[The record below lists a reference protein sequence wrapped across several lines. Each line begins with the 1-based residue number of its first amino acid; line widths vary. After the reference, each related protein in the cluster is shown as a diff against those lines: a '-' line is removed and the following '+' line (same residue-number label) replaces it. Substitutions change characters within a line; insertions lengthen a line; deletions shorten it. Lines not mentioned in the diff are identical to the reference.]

1 MLKNKQIYIILG
13 LILLFNLIFI
23 SPILKPGIPE
33 GGDTATHYEL
43 MLSTQDVIKTFF
55 QTGEI
60 RSWDPNYHTG
70 FPMFYFYPPLIYI
83 LMALVGFVLPTLL
96 TFKLTIVLITLLIPI
111 SVYFAAKLFGLWEKV
126 AVTAAILSLLP
137 ASIMGFGF
145 ETGAILRFGLFSH
158 YSSLLFL
165 PLALAFTYKFITE
178 TKEENKNKKYFPY
191 SLLFISLCFFTGMLT
206 GFMVSLISAI
216 MIISFSKKQFTNKE
230 LINKTKK
237 YAILMFL
244 CFISVLFL
252 AIPYITNSDY
262 YVGQPFDSTDRQ
274 EGYGLNTLTLF
285 IKGDLLDYS
294 DFFRIPVLTILTT
307 LGIILFFTI
316 KEFRNNKLH
325 RFFILSLLL
334 SLFFIIGKS
343 TFTFLDYFPLIN
355 TLQTFRFI
363 LVFQF
368 FAILIAAIAVTWII
382 DTILTKIKTE
392 KKVVVFIIIIL
403 ILTTPLFIER
413 ALFYNEKIDNFV
425 IDESSDYFATIEHIK
440 NSENNGRTY
449 INIEEIGGSIALY
462 HSLPFLT
469 NKPILRGYG
478 IGTHDSLTRYYTGFP
493 LGPGND
499 FENLFNVEFNL
510 DGNYNILNEYNKGYF
525 DLVKARFILNENS
538 INARDINIVW
548 LMTHLSTLN
557 EHFVISEDYKED
569 DINYLEIINTSQ
581 AFVIRIEDDNGIAT
595 HKINTKY
602 APFVSIT
609 SPAGEYE
616 INSFLLFNS
625 LKLNKVQCGEVLE
638 EEISRGLYKA
648 KVNVED
654 ETCFI
659 MLKISAHPNWKA
671 YVDNSEQDWQVLNP
685 SFMGVKVTQGQH
697 DIEFKYTDNKRP
709 LLILL
714 GILVIVLVFYFN
726 RKIKL

>member
-1 MLKNKQIYIILG
+1 
-13 LILLFNLIFI
+13 
-23 SPILKPGIPE
+23 
-33 GGDTATHYEL
+33 
-43 MLSTQDVIKTFF
+43 
-55 QTGEI
+55 
-60 RSWDPNYHTG
+60 
-70 FPMFYFYPPLIYI
+70 
-83 LMALVGFVLPTLL
+83 MALVGFILPTLL
-96 TFKLTIVLITLLIPI
+96 VFKLTIVLITLLIPI
-111 SVYFAAKLFGLWEKV
+111 STYFAAKLFNLKQRT
-126 AVTAAILSLLP
+126 AIIAAILSLLP

-145 ETGAILRFGLFSH
+145 ETGAMLRFGLFSH
-158 YSSLLFL
+158 YSSLIFL
-165 PLALAFTYKFITE
+165 PLALAFTYKFITD
-178 TKEENKNKKYFPY
+178 NKKYLPY
-191 SLLFISLCFFTGMLT
+191 SLLFITLCFFTGMLT
-206 GFMVSLISAI
+206 GFMVSLISAL
-216 MIISFSKKQFTNKE
+216 MIISFKKFSKKE

-237 YAILMFL
+237 YTILMFL

-262 YVGQPFDSTDRQ
+262 YVGQPFDSDNRQ

-285 IKGDLLDYS
+285 LKGDLLDYS
-294 DFFRIPVLTILTT
+294 DFFRIPILTILTI
-307 LGIILFFTI
+307 LGIILFFAI
-316 KEFRNNKLH
+316 KEFRDNKLH

-363 LVFQF
+363 LLFQF

-382 DTILTKIKTE
+382 DTISNNSILNKITANKLAL
-392 KKVVVFIIIIL
+392 FIIIVL

-440 NSENNGRTY
+440 NSENNGRIY
-449 INIEEIGGSIALY
+449 INIEETGGSIALY
-462 HSLPFLT
+462 HSLPILT

-478 IGTHDSLTRYYTGFP
+478 VGTHDSLTRYYSGFP

-510 DGNYNILNEYNKGYF
+510 DGDYNILNQYNKGYF

-538 INARDINIVW
+538 INARDINIAW

-581 AFVIRIEDDNGIAT
+581 AFVFRIEDDNDIAT
-595 HKINTKY
+595 YKINTKY

-616 INSFLLFNS
+616 VNSFLLFNS
-625 LKLNKVQCGEVLE
+625 LNLNKVQCGEVLE

-659 MLKISAHPNWKA
+659 MLKISAHPNWKS
-671 YVDNSEQDWQVLNP
+671 YIDNSEQDWVMLNP

-726 RKIKL
+726 KKY